1 MIKIKKGLDLP
12 IAGAPA
18 QVIEDGP
25 AIRHVA
31 LLGEEYVGM
40 RPSMMVSEGEH
51 VKKGQVLFEDK
62 KNPGVIFTSP
72 ACGKVVAIN
81 RGERRV
87 LQSVVI
93 EVDGDEEV
101 TFDSYDSS
109 SLSELTREQVETN
122 LVNSGLWTALRTR
135 PFSRSPKLGTTPV
148 AIFVTAMDTN
158 PLL

>member
-87 LQSVVI
+87 
-93 EVDGDEEV
+93 
-101 TFDSYDSS
+101 YR
-109 SLSELTREQVETN
+109 SLKYRQVGTYAGGRRPWFHDA
-122 LVNSGLWTALRTR
+122 LVWLR
-135 PFSRSPKLGTTPV
+135 
-148 AIFVTAMDTN
+148 A
-158 PLL
+158 